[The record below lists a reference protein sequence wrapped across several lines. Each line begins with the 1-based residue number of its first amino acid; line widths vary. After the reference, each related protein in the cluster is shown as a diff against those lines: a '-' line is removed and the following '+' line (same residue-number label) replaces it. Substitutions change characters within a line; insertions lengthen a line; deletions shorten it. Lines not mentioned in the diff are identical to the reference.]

1 MHYRRLG
8 RSGLKVS
15 EIALGTWVTFG
26 DQISEQCAREL
37 VHAAYDAGINFFD
50 TADVYARGQ
59 AEVVLGQAIRDLP
72 RQALVLSSKVFSQ
85 TLPGPNG
92 RGLSRKHITEALH
105 ASLKRLGVDYLD
117 IYFCQRFDP
126 DTSIEEIVYSMDAL
140 IRQGKILYWGTSEWR
155 AYQIAE
161 TIKTAEQHHL
171 VAPSVEQPQYSMFH
185 RRRVE
190 IDLAPLCRE
199 FGLGLTTFS
208 PLYHGVLTGKYND
221 GIPENARAKLAD
233 FAWIQER
240 MTPERIA
247 IVQML
252 ASVALDLGLSTAQL
266 AIAWLL
272 RRKDISSVITGATSK
287 EQLVENLAA
296 GEAAEKLDDTVLERI
311 ERILGNHPDEE

>member
-26 DQISEQCAREL
+26 DQISEQSAADL
-37 VHAAYDAGINFFD
+37 VQAAYDAGVNFFD
-50 TADVYARGQ
+50 TADVYADGR
-59 AEVVLGQAIRDLP
+59 AEMILGQAIRSLP

-105 ASLKRLGVDYLD
+105 ASLQRLGVDYLD

-126 DTSIEEIVYSMDAL
+126 DTSIEEVVYSMDAL
-140 IRQGKILYWGTSEWR
+140 MRQGKILYWGTSEWR

-161 TIKTAEQHHL
+161 AIKTAEQHHL
-171 VAPSVEQPQYSMFH
+171 IPPSVEQPQYSMFH

-190 IDLAPLCRE
+190 TDLAPLCKE

-208 PLYHGVLTGKYND
+208 PLYHGLLTGKYTD
-221 GIPENARAKLAD
+221 GIPDNTRAKLPD
-233 FAWIQER
+233 FGWMQER
-240 MTPERIA
+240 MTPERLA
-247 IVQML
+247 VVQML
-252 ASVALDLGLSTAQL
+252 TSVALDLGLTTAQL
-266 AIAWLL
+266 ALAWLL
-272 RRKDISSVITGATSK
+272 RRKDISSVIIGATSK
-287 EQLVENLAA
+287 EQLTENLAA
-296 GEAAEKLDDTVLERI
+296 GEAAERLDDIILERI

>member
-26 DQISEQCAREL
+26 DQISEQSASEL
-37 VHAAYDAGINFFD
+37 VHAAYKAGVNFFD
-50 TADVYARGQ
+50 TADVYANGR
-59 AEVVLGQAIRDLP
+59 AEIVLGQAIRDLP

-105 ASLKRLGVDYLD
+105 ASLQRLGVDYLD

-126 DTSIEEIVYSMDAL
+126 DTSIEEIVYTMDAL

-161 TIKTAEQHHL
+161 AIKTAEQHHL
-171 VAPSVEQPQYSMFH
+171 IPPSVEQPQYSMFH

-190 IDLAPLCRE
+190 TDLAPLCKE

-208 PLYHGVLTGKYND
+208 PLYHGLLTGKYND
-221 GIPENARAKLAD
+221 GIPTNARAKLPD
-233 FAWIQER
+233 FGWMQER
-240 MTPERIA
+240 MTPDRIA

-252 ASVALDLGLSTAQL
+252 ASVARDLGLTPAQL
-266 AIAWLL
+266 ALAWLL
-272 RRKDISSVITGATSK
+272 RRKDVSSVITGVTHQG
-287 EQLVENLAA
+287 QLAENLAA
-296 GEAAEKLDDTVLERI
+296 GDAAEKLDDAILERI

>member
-26 DQISEQCAREL
+26 DQISEQSAREL
-37 VHAAYDAGINFFD
+37 VYAAYDAGVNFFD
-50 TADVYARGQ
+50 TADVYAHGQ

-105 ASLKRLGVDYLD
+105 ASLARLGVDYLD

-126 DTSIEEIVYSMDAL
+126 DTSIEEIVYSMDTL

-161 TIKTAEQHHL
+161 AIKTAEQHHL
-171 VAPSVEQPQYSMFH
+171 VPPSVEQPQYSMFH

-208 PLYHGVLTGKYND
+208 PLYHGLLTGKYNE
-221 GIPENARAKLAD
+221 GIPENARAKLID

-240 MTPERIA
+240 MTPDRIA

-252 ASVALDLGLSTAQL
+252 ASVALNLGLSTAQL

-272 RRKDISSVITGATSK
+272 RRKDVSSVITGATSK
-287 EQLVENLAA
+287 EQLAENLAA
-296 GEAAEKLDDTVLERI
+296 GEAADKLDDTVLERI